1 MFRMLYVSAET
12 AESGSECSKDHILFA
27 AAGNNGYYDPL
38 RRIPCAYAHDFAFTF
53 RVMARADAFIALMT
67 EDLERSGAAWEIQL
81 GSCDGAI
88 SLA

>member
-1 MFRMLYVSAET
+1 VPKT

-67 EDLERSGAAWEIQL
+67 EDLERSSLAWEIQL
-81 GSCDGAI
+81 GVLCRI
-88 SLA
+88 S